1 LVSGVGSW
9 RKNKAMMTRGGKR
22 NNESG
27 SPESTSAASGAEA
40 ATGVSADDKLDQLAS
55 LVKSLMQSQAA
66 RDQQSE
72 KEAERQEMRWKSLQH
87 KFRQLQAHVEDL
99 KEERQY
105 DGDRV
110 GEDPYTHDRDGNGYD
125 DGQ

>member
-1 LVSGVGSW
+1 
-9 RKNKAMMTRGGKR
+9 MMTRGGKR
-22 NNESG
+22 TNESG

-40 ATGVSADDKLDQLAS
+40 ATGASANDKLDQLAS
-55 LVKSLMQSQAA
+55 LVKSLMQSQTA

-72 KEAERQEMRWKSLQH
+72 KEAERQEVRWKGLQH
-87 KFRQLQAHVEDL
+87 QFRQLQAYVEEL

-110 GEDPYTHDRDGNGYD
+110 GENPHTHDREGDGHD